1 MRYLEFWEK
10 FQAAEQAAEVFDIR
24 TIGFQLYP
32 MIRTRLYYQLAQEL
46 GLFNNPHPNQE
57 PKEAAEANPDLLS
70 GLAQSKV
77 VVVPFVRKIQGLDVY
92 SQPIQEALAGESL
105 CLEVADP
112 EANIDL
118 ERIRAYGREKYD
130 RVVYELMLKEK
141 VRDVRDRWAKMA
153 EVFEAEF
160 GIGLGKFAEFPNW
173 LVRRYISECMA
184 FRDYFDAVGAK
195 KLYIVNA
202 YSSPAVVVGAKQAGA
217 KVTEIQHGFIS
228 QYHPAYSYPNI
239 RIQSAPNKLMV
250 WGSYWAKAANF
261 PKGLKPLVTGPSTQF
276 LEQRQLV
283 ASQPKQPKTILFTS
297 QGALGAQL
305 FSQAIAWANSL
316 PDHQITY
323 RLHPNESLADYPG
336 KDLPENLTISHK
348 TPGFLELLGQH
359 EYLVGGFSTTLY
371 EGLAFGLKVIV
382 LPLPGFEN
390 VQQAIDLGDM
400 TLASGDT
407 STAYLTKLL
416 TEANLAQNP
425 YSYYAKDFN
434 LKRALRAGF

>member
-1 MRYLEFWEK
+1 MKYLGFWEK
-10 FQAAEQAAEVFDIR
+10 FQAAEQAAEVFEIK

-57 PKEAAEANPDLLS
+57 PKEAAEANPGLLS

-77 VVVPFVRKIQGLDVY
+77 VVVPFVRKIQGVDVY
-92 SQPIQEALAGESL
+92 SQPIQEALDGECL

-112 EANIDL
+112 EADMDL

-173 LVRRYISECMA
+173 LVRRYISECMG

-202 YSSPAVVVGAKQAGA
+202 YSSPAVVVGAKQAGV
-217 KVTEIQHGFIS
+217 KVIEIQHGFIS
-228 QYHPAYSYPNI
+228 EYHPAYSYPNI
-239 RIQSAPNKLMV
+239 RIQSAPTRLMV
-250 WGSYWAKAANF
+250 WGGYWAKAANF
-261 PKGLKPLVTGPSTQF
+261 PKGLKAIVTGPSTQF
-276 LEQRQLV
+276 LQQRELV
-283 ASQPKQPKTILFTS
+283 ASQPKKPKTILFTS

-305 FSQAIAWANSL
+305 FSEAIAWAKSL
-316 PDHQITY
+316 PDYRLTY
-323 RLHPNESLADYPG
+323 RLHPNESLADYPT

-390 VQQAIDLGDM
+390 VQRAIDLGDM
-400 TLASGDT
+400 TLATGGNS
-407 STAYLTKLL
+407 SAELTELL

-434 LKRALRAGF
+434 LKRALRA

>member
-1 MRYLEFWEK
+1 MRYLEFWKK
-10 FQAAEQAAEVFDIR
+10 FQAAEHAAEVYDIK

-46 GLFNNPHPNQE
+46 GLFNNPHPNPE
-57 PKEAAEANPDLLS
+57 PKEAAEANPELLS
-70 GLAQSKV
+70 DLDKSKV

-92 SQPIQEALAGESL
+92 SQPIQRALGGGCCS
-105 CLEVADP
+105 LEVSDP
-112 EANIDL
+112 EAKIDL

-130 RVVYELMLKEK
+130 RVVYESMLKEK
-141 VRDVRDRWAKMA
+141 VRDVRDRWKKMA
-153 EVFEAEF
+153 EAFEAEF
-160 GIGLGKFAEFPNW
+160 GIGLGKFSEFPNW
-173 LVRRYISECMA
+173 LVRRYISDCMA

-217 KVTEIQHGFIS
+217 KVIEIQHGFIS
-228 QYHPAYSYPNI
+228 EYHPAYSYPKV
-239 RIQSAPNKLMV
+239 RIQSAPDKLLV
-250 WGSYWAKAANF
+250 WGSHWAKAANF

-283 ASQPKQPKTILFTS
+283 ASQSKIPKTILFTS

-305 FSQAIAWANSL
+305 FSQAQAWAKVL

-390 VQQAIDLGDM
+390 VQQAIDSGDM
-400 TLASGDT
+400 TLATGDT
-407 STAYLTKLL
+407 SSAELTQLL
-416 TEANLAQNP
+416 AGAKLAQSP